1 MPFLKVPIH
10 LAEQN
15 VIDLA
20 EMIGD
25 SNIIEW
31 ETEYILIDIDS
42 IESIMVNDAKSCV
55 LISATG
61 EDYKILIPAGVI
73 EKEIARHRKV
83 IDLT

>member
-1 MPFLKVPIH
+1 
-10 LAEQN
+10 
-15 VIDLA
+15 
-20 EMIGD
+20 
-25 SNIIEW
+25 
-31 ETEYILIDIDS
+31 
-42 IESIMVNDAKSCV
+42 MVNDAKSCV